1 MIYISHR
8 GNISGRNS
16 ELENK
21 PHYIDAAIAAGYDV
35 EVDVWLNMSYG
46 LCLGH
51 DDPHTPIG
59 LDWLLSRRDNL
70 WIHCKNSDALNALL
84 CQKRN
89 GGYLLNCFFH
99 TDEAYVLTSAGQ
111 VWCYPGMPALVMNT
125 SINVC
130 PEWKRDTCYDPDTYT
145 GFAGVCSDYVKEIK
159 ECLEK

>member
-8 GNISGRNS
+8 GNISGRNP

-21 PHYIDAAIAAGYDV
+21 PHYIDDAIAEGYAV
-35 EVDVWLNMSYG
+35 EIDVWLDGKYG

-51 DDPHTPIG
+51 DEPCTPVG
-59 LDWLLSRRDNL
+59 LDWLLTRRGSL
-70 WIHCKNSDALNALL
+70 WIHCKNGDALNVLL
-84 CQKRN
+84 CHRDS
-89 GGYLLNCFFH
+89 GVPLLNCFYH
-99 TDEAYVLTSAGQ
+99 TDEAYVLTSKGQ
-111 VWCYPGMPALVMNT
+111 VWCYPGLPALRLNA

-130 PEWKRDTCYDPDTYT
+130 PEWEEATCYDPDTYV